1 MILLNSLTIG
11 IFKFYAVIPFIVIKV
26 IFLVHN
32 EEKDSPANK
41 RDKSA
46 NDDEPLN
53 PGKIPILMLTVIHV
67 CYVTIF
73 YNPQILCQLLD
84 LKKVN

>member
-1 MILLNSLTIG
+1 MG
-11 IFKFYAVIPFIVIKV
+11 A

-41 RDKSA
+41 RDEST

-53 PGKIPILMLTVIHV
+53 PGKNYKLFFIA
-67 CYVTIF
+67 
-73 YNPQILCQLLD
+73 QD
-84 LKKVN
+84 

>member
-1 MILLNSLTIG
+1 MLCMILLNSLTIG
-11 IFKFYAVIPFIVIKV
+11 IFKFYAVIPFIVIRV

-53 PGKIPILMLTVIHV
+53 PGKIPILNNVN
-67 CYVTIF
+67 CYTCVLRNYF
-73 YNPQILCQLLD
+73 L
-84 LKKVN
+84 